1 MMLVPII
8 SAIGLEKAEE
18 IVQLNK
24 ETGKAYF
31 RFINGNYCIHSQED
45 LDRYKGLASVCYKAS
60 DLEEAIKQYKSDNEF

>member
-1 MMLVPII
+1 MLVPIV

-31 RFINGNYCIHSQED
+31 RFINGKYCIHSQED
-45 LDRYKGLASVCYKAS
+45 LDRYQGLANVCYKAS
-60 DLEEAIKQYKSDNEF
+60 DLEEAIKQYKIDNDF